1 MRFRAPLAREAAHG
15 PRALAMPGN
24 GTRQRP
30 ERAGMGAQATGA
42 SARPTTWRSSAIC
55 TAPAEPFGMSGNRR
69 GPCRPDHPRLAGR
82 QAKPNQSP
90 RELPAPLGAAQRE
103 ASAVASGRSLVASQ
117 PSARSS
123 RRARPFAASATVP
136 IRKCAR
142 GGPVRPIRGRTDVL
156 LLDQGH
162 PACRRAAG
170 PAGARCGRSRGCRRW
185 RARPVRCWRPAGQ
198 LQRAGQDGTGAKARR
213 SPDSRARPGQSGT
226 KSPARSPQASAG
238 SHAAG
243 PRPGWRGHATSRK
256 GGTAAPPARGPVA
269 AATCASGRRAPAGN
283 PGRERCGRC
292 PAARH
297 RPRAQPMRR
306 GCGWRRRR
314 RTRPSEDIHHSPLPT
329 SRPPARKSP
338 RSTRNPCG
346 SSRTVP
352 PQLEFLVIPLEVAED
367 VDHAQAYRKAGAP
380 ARLLHG
386 SIKHSDRRWTMI
398 ASSLAKGIGP

>member
-1 MRFRAPLAREAAHG
+1 MEVERYPRRAGGTVRHVRQPA
-15 PRALAMPGN
+15 RALSPGSS
-24 GTRQRP
+24 TAR
-30 ERAGMGAQATGA
+30 RASGK
-42 SARPTTWRSSAIC
+42 
-55 TAPAEPFGMSGNRR
+55 AEPV
-69 GPCRPDHPRLAGR
+69 
-82 QAKPNQSP
+82 
-90 RELPAPLGAAQRE
+90 PARAA
-103 ASAVASGRSLVASQ
+103 
-117 PSARSS
+117 
-123 RRARPFAASATVP
+123 RAAW
-136 IRKCAR
+136 
-142 GGPVRPIRGRTDVL
+142 G
-156 LLDQGH
+156 
-162 PACRRAAG
+162 RAAG
-170 PAGARCGRSRGCRRW
+170 SLGRSVRAQPGGVPAFRPLVAPRKAVRRQRDRPDQEMRPRRPGPPNPRQDRHPAAGSGTPSMPW
-185 RARPVRCWRPAGQ
+185 SSGSSGREMRSVQRMPALAGSTRSMLAASMCPDSSSVPVRME
-198 LQRAGQDGTGAKARR
+198 RAPRR
-213 SPDSRARPGQSGT
+213 ADCLKVRPGQSGT

-238 SHAAG
+238 ATARAGSHAAG
-243 PRPGWRGHATSRK
+243 PRSGWRGHATSRK

-269 AATCASGRRAPAGN
+269 AATCASERRAPAGN
-283 PGRERCGRC
+283 RGRERCGRC

-306 GCGWRRRR
+306 GCGWRRRRRR

-346 SSRTVP
+346 SSRTAP